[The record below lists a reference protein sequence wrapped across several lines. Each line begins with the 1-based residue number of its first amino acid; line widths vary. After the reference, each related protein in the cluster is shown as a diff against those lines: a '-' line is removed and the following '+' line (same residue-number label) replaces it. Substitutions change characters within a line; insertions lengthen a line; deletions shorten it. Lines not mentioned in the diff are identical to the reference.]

1 MGSCGWINTGGI
13 RRREVE
19 GDAAA
24 AVAVVVAAA
33 VAAVIVW
40 FTYRRKSANY

>member
-19 GDAAA
+19 GDV
-24 AVAVVVAAA
+24 VAVVAAT
-33 VAAVIVW
+33 VAAVTVW
-40 FTYRRKSANY
+40 FTCCEKSANY